1 MESVFDDNFDNDR
14 LIEDEEDRKML
25 DKMSELDREAIFAD
39 RFEQLKKEADMKKA
53 QKEIR

>member
-1 MESVFDDNFDNDR
+1 MDLDMETFDNNR
-14 LIEDEEDRKML
+14 LIKDEEDRKML